1 MSEPSKTPIT
11 DAYPTKLVERSID
24 EALHPKGMSTHDGMV
39 KLACDHVLKILA
51 RSRSLELALREK
63 DEQDK
68 EALPRTPSE
77 LTETQDAERYRWLR
91 KHGVYIVR
99 DDSPHEG
106 EAKWCHNE
114 LADAAIDARMKEE
127 S

>member
-1 MSEPSKTPIT
+1 MKLHMETGRQGDRWNPAPLCGARVAWLYVGSSNRT
-11 DAYPTKLVERSID
+11 TKNW
-24 EALHPKGMSTHDGMV
+24 A
-39 KLACDHVLKILA
+39 HVTCK
-51 RSRSLELALREK
+51 RCLELALREK

>member
-1 MSEPSKTPIT
+1 MKYGADWQPLEL
-11 DAYPTKLVERSID
+11 KLE
-24 EALHPKGMSTHDGMV
+24 
-39 KLACDHVLKILA
+39 A
-51 RSRSLELALREK
+51 RSRNIPVTLATSFSMTTAINEVTCKRCLELALREK